1 MRKFKFAVAAAALFI
16 LLFVFNAVA
25 LGWGN
30 QSWFDF
36 TYNFDSA
43 IVFTPNGIVA
53 EGRVDTWKDYEDS
66 DVVQVTINGVTYLT
80 HYSNVILISK

>member
-1 MRKFKFAVAAAALFI
+1 MNKLKTIAAMAVIFVLVFAL
-16 LLFVFNAVA
+16 NAVA

-53 EGRVDTWKDYEDS
+53 EGRVETWKDYEDS

-80 HYSNVILISK
+80 HYSNVILIAE